1 MAWGSTSNKTTF
13 VSVAATVTV
22 CGGTAN
28 IGCVQLPREIVKDPV
43 STPVFFTCTTALE
56 GLLRAAIELHT
67 VLAELH
73 TEVDTICRT
82 RYCSHCMHVMIY

>member
-1 MAWGSTSNKTTF
+1 MAWNSTSNKTSF
-13 VSVAATVTV
+13 VSAAATVTV
-22 CGGTAN
+22 CGGTGN

-43 STPVFFTCTTALE
+43 IMPVFFTCTTALE

-73 TEVDTICRT
+73 TEAETICST
-82 RYCSHCMHVMIY
+82 R

>member
-1 MAWGSTSNKTTF
+1 
-13 VSVAATVTV
+13 VAATVTV

-43 STPVFFTCTTALE
+43 NTPVFFTCTTALE
-56 GLLRAAIELHT
+56 GLLRAATELHT

-73 TEVDTICRT
+73 TEVVTICST
-82 RYCSHCMHVMIY
+82 S